1 MKNNSNQIIK
11 RLVAGLLVT
20 ITVSAFVE
28 PAAMAVISDPVTLN
42 KLQQRKRDLLVKESD
57 LLRTKDDLQK
67 QVDDLRRINND
78 GNSQRQIN
86 DLCQSL
92 DRTYSDLQKTQFDI
106 RDVSTRMMELSRNIV
121 LRVFPMS

>member
-78 GNSQRQIN
+78 GSSQRQIN

-106 RDVSTRMMELSRNIV
+106 RDVSTRMM
-121 LRVFPMS
+121 